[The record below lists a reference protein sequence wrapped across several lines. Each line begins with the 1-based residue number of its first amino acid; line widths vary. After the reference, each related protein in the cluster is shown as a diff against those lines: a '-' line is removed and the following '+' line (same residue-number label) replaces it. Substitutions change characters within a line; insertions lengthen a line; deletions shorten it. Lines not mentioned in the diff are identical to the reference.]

1 MSAAD
6 STIYLDYA
14 ATSPLAPGVIE
25 AMQQALVATDANPAS
40 PHGPGRAA
48 AGLIDTA
55 AEEVAGL
62 INTQARNL
70 VWTSGATESI
80 NLALKG
86 MAGFVGAGTHIVSV
100 VTEHSATLDTLDWL
114 EKQGVRVTRLA
125 VQGDGRIDLDALE
138 AALEDDATL
147 VSIMHVN
154 NETGAIQDIA
164 AVGERCSAHG
174 VPLHVDAA
182 QSLGRL
188 PIDVQAMNIALLSL
202 SAHKIGGPTGVGALL
217 VRPGRAIT
225 SLLRGGGQE
234 QGRRSGTENVIGI
247 AGFGGAAQAAFNNI
261 AHYRRMAAWRDQME
275 SQILRQRDDVTL
287 FGAGAGRIGNTCCL
301 ALGERS
307 SETMVMALDLA
318 GVAVSA
324 GSACSSGKV
333 YESHVLKAMGAG
345 QNAGRAIRI
354 SGGWNSAE
362 ADFEKLAEVLV
373 AL

>member
-1 MSAAD
+1 MVRQPQL
-6 STIYLDYA
+6 YLDNNATTPLRPEA
-14 ATSPLAPGVIE
+14 AA
-25 AMQQALVATDANPAS
+25 AMQDAMGPPANPS
-40 PHGPGRAA
+40 SVHGYGRAA
-48 AGLIDTA
+48 RMVV
-55 AEEVAGL
+55 EVARAEIAMLAGCRP
-62 INTQARNL
+62 ADL
-70 VWTSGATESI
+70 VFTSGGTEAN
-80 NLALKG
+80 NLALS
-86 MAGFVGAGTHIVSV
+86 MYDHVITSAVEHDSV
-100 VTEHSATLDTLDWL
+100 LRAVPNARVI
-114 EKQGVRVTRLA
+114 GV
-125 VQGDGRIDLDALE
+125 DSEGRIDLDALSG
-138 AALEDDATL
+138 LLTGLDDATRARTL
-147 VSIMHVN
+147 VSVMMAN
-154 NETGAIQDIA
+154 NETGVMQ
-164 AVGERCSAHG
+164 
-174 VPLHVDAA
+174 
-182 QSLGRL
+182 
-188 PIDVQAMNIALLSL
+188 PIDEIVRIAHEAGVCVHSDIVQMLGKQHLDFSGSGLDFASL

-217 VRPGRAIT
+217 VRPGRAMT

-247 AGFGGAAQAAFNNI
+247 AGFGGAAQAAFDDI

-301 ALGERS
+301 AVGERS

-333 YESHVLKAMGAG
+333 YESHALKAMGAG
-345 QNAGRAIRI
+345 QHAGRAIRI